1 MCEKLSKMA
10 EIFEKQNH
18 RATKDVQVLK
28 RQLRR
33 GTVVISVVVSSVV
46 LLRGWV

>member
-1 MCEKLSKMA
+1 MA